1 MNEWTA
7 TATKNHT
14 NNNNKNNKAHLF
26 FTKSYKLIV
35 IAAVATVA
43 IVVVCLISVV
53 AFIVIV
59 VWAIIIKTKNANT
72 TNSLRISTIVVI
84 VYAYNK
90 KCTHSYIPYIH
101 MYLYIQMCINK
112 ILRKQAAMTTDDGRL

>member
-14 NNNNKNNKAHLF
+14 NKNKNNKAHLF

-43 IVVVCLISVV
+43 IVVVCYFAGGKLRALSCPFFIHSK
-53 AFIVIV
+53 AFIH
-59 VWAIIIKTKNANT
+59 KK
-72 TNSLRISTIVVI
+72 
-84 VYAYNK
+84 YA
-90 KCTHSYIPYIH
+90 
-101 MYLYIQMCINK
+101 
-112 ILRKQAAMTTDDGRL
+112 